1 MTVTYLPL
9 KGFPGVQVPKLHR
22 VVYAETVD
30 DVLAQ
35 YQRSLKDVR
44 VDEWCRSNCRH
55 PWYRSPGYLRQKFI
69 EFECDHDAVM
79 FALRWS

>member
-30 DVLAQ
+30 NVLAQ
-35 YQRSLKDVR
+35 YQRSLKDVL
-44 VDEWCRSNCRH
+44 VDEWCRSNCQH
-55 PWYRSPGYLRQKFI
+55 PWYRSPGYLKQKFI
-69 EFECDHDAVM
+69 EFECDQEAVM

>member
-9 KGFPGVQVPKLHR
+9 KGFPGVQIPKLHR

-30 DVLAQ
+30 DVCAQ

-44 VDEWCRSNCRH
+44 VDEWCRSNCQH
-55 PWYRSPGYLRQKFI
+55 PWYRSPGYLKQKFI
-69 EFECDHDAVM
+69 EFECDQEAVM